1 MAYTFYQGAT
11 AKITAP
17 IGGSSTA
24 ETISIDGTN
33 ASETSADNAAAQINK
48 ITGIFGVTVTAA
60 GMKQV
65 IEKEATLDE

>member
-24 ETISIDGTN
+24 ETISIVGTN
-33 ASETSADNAAAQINK
+33 AEETSADNAAAQINK
-48 ITGIFGVTVTAA
+48 ITGIFGVTVTAQ
-60 GMKQV
+60 GMHQ
-65 IEKEATLDE
+65 IIDKEATLDE